1 MMAILGSPIML
12 ALVCLF
18 TYYAMGAYEAR
29 FEGGNQG
36 ILWAGLSALV
46 SLLVL
51 SVGKGDWSWLLL
63 AQIGLYLGIAVFR
76 AVREP

>member
-1 MMAILGSPIML
+1 MAILGSPIAL

-18 TYYAMGAYEAR
+18 TYYALGAYEAR
-29 FEGGNQG
+29 FEGDNHG
-36 ILWAGLSALV
+36 ILWAGLSAFV

-51 SVGKGDWSWLLL
+51 SVFKAGWSWLVL

-76 AVREP
+76 AAREP